1 MPQVQLT
8 LLSATSGS
16 PLSALVLAVRAAFA
30 DLKVPRTKRIGW
42 EGAENVLEMGDG
54 DLSGIKAALKLG
66 KAGKGKA
73 RKVRGGDDWDL
84 DLEGDGVE
92 VMHGRQDLPVLVTLN
107 LVSGLLGL
115 ERMGCRKRTKAD

>member
-16 PLSALVLAVRAAFA
+16 PLSALVIAIRAAFA
-30 DLKVPRTKRIGW
+30 DLKVPRTKRIGY
-42 EGAENVLEMGDG
+42 EGAEAILEMGDG

-66 KAGKGKA
+66 KGGKGKV

-92 VMHGRQDLPVLVTLN
+92 IMQGREVLPVLVTLN
-107 LVSGLLGL
+107 LVSRAIEVGGK
-115 ERMGCRKRTKAD
+115 EKGTDG